1 MKRVLETFCLYLA
14 SAALSGLAGA
24 AELPL
29 NPAVT
34 QATVDETICVK
45 GWTKSVRPP
54 VSYTNS
60 VKRELMERD
69 GLPLELMAD
78 FVLDHRIP
86 LALGGAPADWR
97 NLILQD
103 HDDSEAK
110 DRVEV
115 CLARA
120 VCAEMIDLDVARRAI
135 WTDWKSAG
143 RLCGGKEAL

>member
-1 MKRVLETFCLYLA
+1 MPLFSSRTPAPPPLGDELDACRFSGDAGRECSLVLKTQ
-14 SAALSGLAGA
+14 
-24 AELPL
+24 
-29 NPAVT
+29 NTPA
-34 QATVDETICVK
+34 
-45 GWTKSVRPP
+45 VRPP
-54 VSYTNS
+54 VSYTND
-60 VKRELMERD
+60 VKREMLQRE

-86 LALGGAPADWR
+86 PALGGAPADRR

-120 VCAEMIDLDVARRAI
+120 VCAGTIDLEAARQAI

-143 RLCGGKEAL
+143 RLCDGERR